1 MNILYVTSEAVPF
14 CKTGGLADVAGSLP
28 QSLAANGDRVSVI
41 LPLYQS
47 VADAWRDRLHFER
60 YTYVRLAWRSLYCG
74 LFSYE
79 RQGVTWYFVDNEQY
93 FKRPELYGYYDDGE
107 RFAFFSRAVVALLPW
122 LEDMPE
128 VIHCNDWQTAL
139 IPVYLKD
146 AACREE
152 KLRRIKTVFTIHNI
166 EYQGRFGAHIVEDL
180 LGLNRNWFDDG
191 TIAMDGDVN
200 LMKAALMT
208 ADQVTT
214 VSPTYARQ
222 LHHSFY
228 AHGMESVIGRIDGK
242 LTGILNGLDTVSY
255 DPAHDGAIAQHYTP
269 DDLRGKA
276 ACKAA
281 LQKQFGLAEEKD
293 TPILSVVSRLVG
305 HKGLDLICEVF
316 DGIMD
321 CGVQLVVLG
330 QGEAQYEDFFRY
342 QAGRYPGRVAACI
355 TYSDSL
361 ARQIY
366 SGSDLF
372 LMPSK
377 SEPCGLSQMIAMRYG
392 AVPIVRQT
400 GGLND
405 SVRSCQVGQE
415 GGNGFV
421 FANYNAFDM
430 LHVVR
435 QAVAL
440 YHGDRAGFAAV
451 QHRGMTDDFSWTKS
465 AALYRRVYER

>member
-1 MNILYVTSEAVPF
+1 
-14 CKTGGLADVAGSLP
+14 
-28 QSLAANGDRVSVI
+28 
-41 LPLYQS
+41 
-47 VADAWRDRLHFER
+47 
-60 YTYVRLAWRSLYCG
+60 
-74 LFSYE
+74 
-79 RQGVTWYFVDNEQY
+79 
-93 FKRPELYGYYDDGE
+93 
-107 RFAFFSRAVVALLPW
+107 
-122 LEDMPE
+122 
-128 VIHCNDWQTAL
+128 
-139 IPVYLKD
+139 
-146 AACREE
+146 
-152 KLRRIKTVFTIHNI
+152 
-166 EYQGRFGAHIVEDL
+166 
-180 LGLNRNWFDDG
+180 
-191 TIAMDGDVN
+191 MDGDVN

-281 LQKQFGLAEEKD
+281 LQKQLGLAEEKD